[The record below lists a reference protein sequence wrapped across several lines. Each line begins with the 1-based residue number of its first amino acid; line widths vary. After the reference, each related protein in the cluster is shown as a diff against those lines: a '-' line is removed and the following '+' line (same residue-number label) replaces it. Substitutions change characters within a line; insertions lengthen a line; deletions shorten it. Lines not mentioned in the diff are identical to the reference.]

1 MKKML
6 ILLVC
11 LSMLLAGCGGNEAVT
26 KKKVELHVA
35 AAASLTDVMQELA
48 LVYEKVHPE
57 VKVIFNFGSSGS
69 LQQAIQNGGQAD
81 LFFSAAQ
88 KQMDVLEQDGLL
100 LENSRR
106 DLWCNQLV
114 LIVPADRGMS
124 LKDFR
129 QLTDS
134 EIKRIAMGEPKG
146 VPVGQYTEEVL
157 TNLGILENVKAK
169 AVYGLDVRQVLA
181 WVETGEVD
189 CGVVYATDA
198 AASDKVKIVAKAP
211 ADSHKPIV
219 YPAAILKDS
228 RQQDVA
234 SDFLAFC
241 MSEKGKALLEK
252 YGFEVK

>member
-48 LVYEKVHPE
+48 LAYEKVHPE

-134 EIKRIAMGEPKG
+134 EIERIAMGEPKG

-181 WVETGEVD
+181 WVEAGEVD

-198 AASDKVKIVAKAP
+198 AVSDKVKIVAKAP

-241 MSEKGKALLEK
+241 MSEKGKVLLEK

>member
-11 LSMLLAGCGGNEAVT
+11 LSMLLAGCGGNETVT

-114 LIVPADRGMS
+114 LIVPVDRGMS
-124 LKDFR
+124 LTDFR

-169 AVYGLDVRQVLA
+169 AVYGLNVRQVLA
-181 WVETGEVD
+181 WVEAGEVD

-228 RQQDVA
+228 HQQDVA

-252 YGFEVK
+252 NGFEVK

>member
-1 MKKML
+1 MKKMS

-35 AAASLTDVMQELA
+35 AAASLTDVMQDLA

-157 TNLGILENVKAK
+157 TNLGILDNVKAK
-169 AVYGLDVRQVLA
+169 VVYGLDVRQVLA
-181 WVETGEVD
+181 WVENSEVD

-211 ADSHKPIV
+211 AGSHKPIV

-241 MSEKGKALLEK
+241 MSENGKALLEK
-252 YGFEVK
+252 SGFEVK